1 MKYIL
6 ALLSCFFTL
15 SCLAQNE
22 GHLILEQDI
31 RIEQLIQRQKDIHA
45 ADNTID
51 GYRIQIF
58 MESGNDAVEHA
69 NTTMEEF
76 KTNYPDMPIYLI
88 FGQPYYRLRVGD
100 FRTRLEAEKI
110 FQVLSKD
117 YKKAFITSDKI
128 QLPYNVFCDDV
139 MYDDMSEEDYLIDND
154 TIYQDIYYEN

>member
-6 ALLSCFFTL
+6 ALLSCFFTS

-22 GHLILEQDI
+22 GRLILEQDI